1 MKPRLL
7 MIILLTF
14 SYGFFTSAGLF
25 ELVEEHFVLSK
36 AADLPWSLHYTT
48 PSKEG
53 LSSDIWFLFDQAE
66 TFLKINIPQA
76 LQTQERAK
84 FLAEYLEDGDSL
96 IQALSY
102 QESTL
107 NIKQTQLITSKNTC
121 SDQLEKANTDYR
133 LALQSND
140 EMIFTTSTERAT
152 QARTCLAHYQVER
165 AALHS
170 LERKRQA
177 YLKLIQART
186 DYLKKHQQMIVQHYD
201 ILDPNLLS
209 ELYQISKSLE
219 ASSL

>member
-1 MKPRLL
+1 
-7 MIILLTF
+7 
-14 SYGFFTSAGLF
+14 
-25 ELVEEHFVLSK
+25 
-36 AADLPWSLHYTT
+36 
-48 PSKEG
+48 
-53 LSSDIWFLFDQAE
+53 
-66 TFLKINIPQA
+66 
-76 LQTQERAK
+76 
-84 FLAEYLEDGDSL
+84 
-96 IQALSY
+96 
-102 QESTL
+102 
-107 NIKQTQLITSKNTC
+107 
-121 SDQLEKANTDYR
+121 
-133 LALQSND
+133 
-140 EMIFTTSTERAT
+140 MIFTTSTERAT